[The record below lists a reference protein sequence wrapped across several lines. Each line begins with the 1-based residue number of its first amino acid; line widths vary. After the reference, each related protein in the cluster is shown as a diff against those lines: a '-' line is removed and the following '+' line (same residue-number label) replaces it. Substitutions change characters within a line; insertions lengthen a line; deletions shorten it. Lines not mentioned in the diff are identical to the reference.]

1 MGKILKYQPKN
12 RACTEDNFETSPA
25 KISSCRLYVMS
36 TSQQQ
41 YQIINND
48 VIEEKVKKNFNNWA

>member
-12 RACTEDNFETSPA
+12 MTCREDNFKTSPA

-41 YQIINND
+41 YEIINGD
-48 VIEEKVKKNFNNWA
+48 VVEEK